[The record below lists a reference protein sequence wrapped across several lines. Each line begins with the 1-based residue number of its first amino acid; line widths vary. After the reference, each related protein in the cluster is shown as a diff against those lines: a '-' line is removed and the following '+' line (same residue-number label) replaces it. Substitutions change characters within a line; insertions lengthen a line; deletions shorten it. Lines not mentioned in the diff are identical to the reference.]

1 MSYQSIQHVLKSA
14 QPGTEL
20 TIKGWVRTKRESK
33 NAVFI
38 AVNDGSTINTIQAV
52 AEAGQLPDETL
63 KRITTGAC
71 VAITGPLV
79 ASQGAGQAVE
89 LKITHVHIY
98 GPADP
103 DSYPLQP
110 KRHSLEF
117 LREIAHLR
125 PRTNTF
131 SAILRVRHALA
142 FAVHNYFNDNG
153 FFYLHT
159 PIITASDAEG
169 AGEMFRVTTL
179 DLNNLPFEAN
189 RFEILAEEYYDNII
203 RLIEEKG
210 LQSLLS
216 TINENLKSTDKKLDF
231 KTLVKAKGK
240 NLTELATNHSLRKVF
255 KLFKEL
261 FALLEFDLYEKNDEK
276 QLYLPVELVQQINPA
291 RRKIRAHRKFHRYKC
306 PHLAFSFFNFS
317 FVSRELNNSP
327 DRKVIFEDDFF
338 GRETNLTVSG
348 QLEGELGALALGKIY
363 TFGPTFRAENSNTTR
378 HLAEF
383 WMIEPEM
390 AFFELEDNMNLA
402 EDFVKTVIRY
412 ALQHCPDDLAFLDNR
427 LKEEEKTGKKEER
440 SELGLLEKLQFVISN
455 EFERLTYTDAVEILV
470 NSKPAKKGQFQYEVS
485 WGVDLQSEHERYLVE
500 KHFKKPVILTHYPR
514 DIKAFYMKQD
524 QELATN
530 VRGEVCGLTV
540 RAMDVLFPGIGEII
554 GGSQREDDLDKLTAR
569 MAEVGIEPAALW
581 WYLDTRRFGSAPH
594 AGFGLGFE
602 RLVQF
607 VTGMGNI
614 RDVIPFPRAP
624 KQAEF

>member
-1 MSYQSIQHVLKSA
+1 MSYLPIQQVLKTL
-14 QPGTEL
+14 PVGTDV

-38 AVNDGSTINTIQAV
+38 ALNDGSTINNIQAV
-52 AEAGQLPDETL
+52 AEAGQLSEDTL
-63 KRITTGAC
+63 KLITTGAC
-71 VAITGPLV
+71 IAVTGPLV
-79 ASQGAGQAVE
+79 ESQGAGQAVE
-89 LKITHVHIY
+89 VKIVTVQVY

-103 DSYPLQP
+103 DKYPLQP

-131 SAILRVRHALA
+131 SAILRIRHALA
-142 FAVHNYFNDNG
+142 FAVHKYFNDNG
-153 FFYLHT
+153 FYYLNT

-179 DLNNLPFEAN
+179 DATKPP
-189 RFEILAEEYYDNII
+189 
-203 RLIEEKG
+203 
-210 LQSLLS
+210 
-216 TINENLKSTDKKLDF
+216 
-231 KTLVKAKGK
+231 
-240 NLTELATNHSLRKVF
+240 LTEEGKV
-255 KLFKEL
+255 
-261 FALLEFDLYEKNDEK
+261 DYS
-276 QLYLPVELVQQINPA
+276 Q
-291 RRKIRAHRKFHRYKC
+291 
-306 PHLAFSFFNFS
+306 
-317 FVSRELNNSP
+317 
-327 DRKVIFEDDFF
+327 DFF

-348 QLEGELGALALGKIY
+348 QLEGELGAMALGKIY

-390 AFFELEDNMNLA
+390 AFYELEDNMNLA

-412 ALQHCPDDLAFLDNR
+412 ALQHCADDLAFLDNR
-427 LKEEEKTGKKEER
+427 LKEEEKTKKKEEQ

-455 EFERLTYTDAVEILV
+455 EFVRLTYTEAIEILV

-500 KHFKKPVILTHYPR
+500 KHFKKPVILTNYPR
-514 DIKAFYMKQD
+514 EIKAFYMKQD
-524 QELATN
+524 ED
-530 VRGEVCGLTV
+530 GKTV

-554 GGSQREDDLDKLTAR
+554 GGSQREDDFDKLVAR
-569 MAEVGIEPAALW
+569 MHEVGIEPEALW

-602 RLVQF
+602 RLVLF

-624 KQAEF
+624 KTAEF

>member
-1 MSYQSIQHVLKSA
+1 MSYQSIQQLLKTA
-14 QPGTEL
+14 PVGT
-20 TIKGWVRTKRESK
+20 TVTVKGWVRTKRESK

-38 AVNDGSTINTIQAV
+38 ALNDGSTIHTIQVV
-52 AEAGQLPDETL
+52 AQPGQLPEETL
-63 KRITTGAC
+63 KLITTGSCLA
-71 VAITGPLV
+71 VTGQLV
-79 ASQGAGQAVE
+79 ESQGAGQAVE
-89 LKITHVHIY
+89 VKIEDVTVY
-98 GPADP
+98 GTADP
-103 DSYPLQP
+103 EKYPLQP

-131 SAILRVRHALA
+131 SAVLRIRHALA
-142 FAVHNYFNDNG
+142 FAIHKYFNDNG
-153 FFYLHT
+153 FYYLNT

-179 DLNNLPFEAN
+179 DAIKPPLN
-189 RFEILAEEYYDNII
+189 EEG
-203 RLIEEKG
+203 KV
-210 LQSLLS
+210 
-216 TINENLKSTDKKLDF
+216 DF
-231 KTLVKAKGK
+231 
-240 NLTELATNHSLRKVF
+240 S
-255 KLFKEL
+255 
-261 FALLEFDLYEKNDEK
+261 
-276 QLYLPVELVQQINPA
+276 Q
-291 RRKIRAHRKFHRYKC
+291 
-306 PHLAFSFFNFS
+306 
-317 FVSRELNNSP
+317 
-327 DRKVIFEDDFF
+327 DFF

-348 QLEGELGALALGKIY
+348 QLEGELGAMALGKIY

-390 AFFELEDNMNLA
+390 AFHELEDNMNLA

-412 ALQHCPDDLAFLDNR
+412 AIQHCADDLAFLDNR
-427 LKEEEKTGKKEER
+427 LKEEEKTKKKEEQ
-440 SELGLLEKLQFVISN
+440 SEFGLLEKLQFVISN
-455 EFERLTYTDAVEILV
+455 EFVRLTYTEAIDILV
-470 NSKPAKKGQFQYEVS
+470 NSKPAKKGQFQYEVK

-500 KHFKKPVILTHYPR
+500 KHFKKPVILTNYPR
-514 DIKAFYMKQD
+514 EIKAFYMKQD
-524 QELATN
+524 PD
-530 VRGEVCGLTV
+530 GKTV

-569 MAEVGIEPAALW
+569 MHEVGIEPEALW

-602 RLVQF
+602 RLVLF

-624 KQAEF
+624 KSAEF